1 MATTVA
7 APAVQRIVLHDVSW
21 ETYEH
26 LLADHIDS
34 SAPRFTY
41 DRGELE
47 IVSLSTEHE
56 RANRTIALLVEE
68 VAVEWD
74 IDVLN
79 VGSMTFKREDLQRG
93 VEPDSSFYVQ
103 NEERVRGRSQI
114 DPAVDPPPDLVIEI
128 EITQLAIPKL
138 PIYAEF
144 GIREVWRFDGERV
157 GMLQLAGGQY
167 RPVDSS
173 EALPLLTAETVTEF
187 MRLSTSLR
195 RTEWMR
201 QLRDWGRAQAR
212 S

>member
-1 MATTVA
+1 MATTVI
-7 APAVQRIVLHDVSW
+7 PTQQRIVLHDVSW

-47 IVSLSTEHE
+47 IVSLSTRHE
-56 RANRTIALLVEE
+56 EANRALALLVEE
-68 VAVEWD
+68 IAMEWA
-74 IDVLN
+74 IEVRN

-114 DPAVDPPPDLVIEI
+114 DPTVDPPPDLVIEI
-128 EITQLAIPKL
+128 EIAQSAIPKL

-144 GIREVWRFDGERV
+144 GSREAWRFDGERV
-157 GMLQLAGGQY
+157 GMLRLAAGQY

-187 MRLSTSLR
+187 MRLSTTLR

-201 QLRDWGRAQAR
+201 QLRDWGRAQAG

>member
-1 MATTVA
+1 MATVVV
-7 APAVQRIVLHDVSW
+7 PAEQRIVLHDVSW

-93 VEPDSSFYVQ
+93 FEPDSSFYVQ
-103 NEERVRGRSQI
+103 NEERGRGRAQI
-114 DPAVDPPPDLVIEI
+114 DPTVDPPPDLVIEI
-128 EITQLAIPKL
+128 EITQSAIPKL

-144 GIREVWRFDGERV
+144 GVREVWRFDGDRV
-157 GMLQLAGGQY
+157 TMLHLVAGQY
-167 RPVDSS
+167 DRTGTSD
-173 EALPLLTAETVTEF
+173 ALPRLTAERVTEF

-195 RTEWMR
+195 RPEWMR
-201 QLRDWGRAQAR
+201 QLREWARVQAG

>member
-1 MATTVA
+1 MEWA
-7 APAVQRIVLHDVSW
+7 I
-21 ETYEH
+21 
-26 LLADHIDS
+26 
-34 SAPRFTY
+34 
-41 DRGELE
+41 
-47 IVSLSTEHE
+47 
-56 RANRTIALLVEE
+56 E
-68 VAVEWD
+68 VR
-74 IDVLN
+74 N

-128 EITQLAIPKL
+128 EITQSAIPKL
-138 PIYAEF
+138 PIHAEF
-144 GIREVWRFDGERV
+144 GVREVWRFDGERV
-157 GMLQLAGGQY
+157 GMLQLAAGQY

-187 MRLSTSLR
+187 MRLSASLR

-201 QLRDWGRAQAR
+201 QLRDWGRAQAG